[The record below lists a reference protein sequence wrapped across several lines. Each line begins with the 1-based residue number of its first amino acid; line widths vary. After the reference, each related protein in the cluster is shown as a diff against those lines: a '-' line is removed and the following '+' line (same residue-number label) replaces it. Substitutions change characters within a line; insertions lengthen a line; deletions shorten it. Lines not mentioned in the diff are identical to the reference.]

1 MSAPLMDIALFTIA
15 LLANVVFTI
24 VQLVIV
30 SLLAVS
36 LVAVPS
42 LMLSTHRCA
51 PRPFNRPIARS
62 LVHSVIHPLDRRAAG
77 SLNRYI
83 LHLCRSGSGCIGNPL
98 PQPDEPDS
106 SHGVNPFGLSA

>member
-1 MSAPLMDIALFTIA
+1 MDIALFTIA

-36 LVAVPS
+36 LLAVSLVAVPS

-51 PRPFNRPIARS
+51 PRPFNRPIAGS
-62 LVHSVIHPLDRRAAG
+62 LVHSVVHPLDPPCRRVSQ
-77 SLNRYI
+77 SL
-83 LHLCRSGSGCIGNPL
+83 H
-98 PQPDEPDS
+98 
-106 SHGVNPFGLSA
+106 SAPVSFRF